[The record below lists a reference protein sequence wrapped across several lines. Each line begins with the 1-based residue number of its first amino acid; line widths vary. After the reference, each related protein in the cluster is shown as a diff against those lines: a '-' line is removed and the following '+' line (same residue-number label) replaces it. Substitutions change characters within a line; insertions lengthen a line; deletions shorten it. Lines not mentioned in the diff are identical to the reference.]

1 MKFILSLV
9 FVACL
14 VSGSMSLALSK
25 KSLRKS
31 CPPKPPTHCLWAGRW
46 KRKYCCSPILVVKI
60 NKCDLNLHKSYHL
73 KEVILDEIYKV
84 MVIGSTLASQL
95 DFTCEHDIWYFL
107 KCFSVLKHQQQKHR
121 LSLHRLSITSTVN
134 NIEYKNIYE

>member
-73 KEVILDEIYKV
+73 KEVILDEILKV
-84 MVIGSTLASQL
+84 MVIGSTFASQL

-107 KCFSVLKHQQQKHR
+107 KCFSEDE
-121 LSLHRLSITSTVN
+121 TVSVKN
-134 NIEYKNIYE
+134 VCVNYDGIYKEICRGSRA